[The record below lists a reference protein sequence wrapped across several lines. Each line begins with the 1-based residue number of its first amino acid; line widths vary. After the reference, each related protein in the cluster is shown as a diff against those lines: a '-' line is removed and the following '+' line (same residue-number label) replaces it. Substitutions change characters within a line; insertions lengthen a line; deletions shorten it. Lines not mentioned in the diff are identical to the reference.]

1 MIKIKS
7 VLAIFGSEK
16 QFKVEKKLISV
27 QQKSIDFWQ
36 THPFS
41 MKIRLN
47 FFKLNK
53 TPWDKNIKRDSV
65 SAYVHMR
72 CDTLVPLYAPVHIVH
87 TCKHFWMTSIPPPL
101 LARPTSLPSF
111 PWMAYFLTKK
121 QIRTYEYRI
130 HWNIAFEKNILGSR
144 VNQKP
149 KALSHVIS
157 Y

>member
-27 QQKSIDFWQ
+27 QQKLIDFWQ

-87 TCKHFWMTSIPPPL
+87 TCKHFWLTSTPPPPSR
-101 LARPTSLPSF
+101 APHVPSIISLDGLF
-111 PWMAYFLTKK
+111 P
-121 QIRTYEYRI
+121 
-130 HWNIAFEKNILGSR
+130 
-144 VNQKP
+144 NQKTNTNIR
-149 KALSHVIS
+149 IS
-157 Y
+157 YSLKYSIRKKHSGEPC